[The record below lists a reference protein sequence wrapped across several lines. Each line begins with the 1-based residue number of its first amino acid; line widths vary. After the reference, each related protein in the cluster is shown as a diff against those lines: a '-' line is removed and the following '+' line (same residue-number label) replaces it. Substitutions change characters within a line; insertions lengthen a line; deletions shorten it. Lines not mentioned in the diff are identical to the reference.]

1 MSSCPALSSTD
12 VCAAEYPVAG
22 RTPMGQGVSVPR
34 QSNVVLELLMRA
46 LVAWSPSLELGSE
59 IAHSNRTSR
68 TWHARIGD
76 RRAVVKLTFDGQ
88 PFVEPGLRVAAHVQ
102 AATGVP
108 TGAPIPTLSGQV
120 TVPVT
125 VHGSVET
132 LAVLEHVAGRP
143 VGCFDVA
150 LARGAGLLLARVH
163 ACLSAD
169 APAVPAGTL
178 DWFEQ
183 HSSQRDAVAAAK
195 EVNALVRTGALT
207 VGVLYG
213 DPSPELL
220 LGDAGDLRLIDWGT
234 PSRGPFLYDVA
245 TWLGH
250 IERHGDAAAAAY
262 FLRAYRS
269 VSRLK
274 DAEFDAFDLCRVLWR
289 SLLAGGN

>member
-1 MSSCPALSSTD
+1 MYAWRNIWWPA
-12 VCAAEYPVAG
+12 A
-22 RTPMGQGVSVPR
+22 RQMGQGVSVSR
-34 QSNVVLELLMRA
+34 QSNDVLELLMRLGDQATSA
-46 LVAWSPSLELGSE
+46 LLELGSE

-125 VHGSVET
+125 LHGSVAT

-143 VGCFDVA
+143 VGRFDVA
-150 LARGAGLLLARVH
+150 LARSAGLLLARVH

-220 LGDAGDLRLIDWGT
+220 LGDAGDLMLIDWGT

-274 DAEFDAFDLCRVLWR
+274 DAEFDALGVRQLGATANTHWHS
-289 SLLAGGN
+289 SLGAR